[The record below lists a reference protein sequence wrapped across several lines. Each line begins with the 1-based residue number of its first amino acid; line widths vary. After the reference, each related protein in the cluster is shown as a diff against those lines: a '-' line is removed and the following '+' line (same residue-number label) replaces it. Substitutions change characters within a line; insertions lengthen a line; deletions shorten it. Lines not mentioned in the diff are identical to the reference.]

1 MTTPKSLV
9 IEPLGPGHERA
20 VFSCGEEVLDRYIRQ
35 RAGQDIRRRIAR
47 VFVCTGSDPR
57 TVLGFYTLSAL
68 SVDLGLLPH
77 TLARCLPKQPAPA
90 ALIARLAVLRDVQ
103 GQGIGRLLLADAV
116 KRAMSAGATIGIHAL
131 VVDAKTDRARRF
143 YERFGFL
150 ALPDRPERLFLPLGL
165 PAQ

>member
-20 VFSCGEEVLDRYIRQ
+20 VFSCGEEILDRYLKL

-47 VFVCTGSDPR
+47 VFVCTGSDAR
-57 TVLGFYTLSAL
+57 TILGFYTLSAL
-68 SVDLGLLPH
+68 SVDIGALPH
-77 TLARCLPKQPAPA
+77 ALARHLPKQPVPA
-90 ALIARLAVLRDVQ
+90 ALVGRLAVSRDAQ

-131 VVDAKTDRARRF
+131 VVDAKTDRAKRF
-143 YERFGFL
+143 YERFGFH